1 MECRNTMRGTAG
13 MKEEVER
20 YLSPLLLV
28 FRDI

>member
-1 MECRNTMRGTAG
+1 MECRNTMREIAG